1 MSNPLFRMDERAGD
15 IARRVCTVMYGITIL
30 MLAAV
35 LLYRQFVLNQSVEA
49 FKDIANILTLN
60 VILTPCAIGF
70 RGGLTVRKVRPLTLI
85 AVYGVFVL
93 LGFGFTVFKY
103 SVLLNQPLSTD
114 MMLAKLL
121 IVSSICAAIVA
132 VYAFFAYFGT
142 RKIDR
147 EIE

>member
-60 VILTPCAIGF
+60 VILTPCACVP
-70 RGGLTVRKVRPLTLI
+70 RVRAAVDDTVWGGPSSATL
-85 AVYGVFVL
+85 
-93 LGFGFTVFKY
+93 
-103 SVLLNQPLSTD
+103 
-114 MMLAKLL
+114 
-121 IVSSICAAIVA
+121 
-132 VYAFFAYFGT
+132 
-142 RKIDR
+142 
-147 EIE
+147 